1 MSRLIISEKPSMGRA
16 IAAALGIQ
24 GKGRSFI
31 QGGDVIVTWCVGH
44 LVQAIGP
51 EGYDPGL
58 KSWRLDTVPFFPDS
72 FVYSPIEATRDQY
85 EVVAQLMTRGDVTEV
100 VNATDAGREGELIFD
115 LVYRLSGCAKPVLRF
130 WTSSL
135 TDNAIREAYG
145 RMKPGEDYCGL
156 RDAARSRQEADW
168 LVGINCTRAQTLL
181 MRRSGGEGVYS
192 IGRVQTPTLALMV
205 NRELEIIDFVPKDFW
220 TLWAM
225 FQAEGGA
232 YRGKWFRKSEGKDQE
247 RFEKEEEARALA
259 STLSGLP
266 GKVSSVTS
274 RTEKRKPELLYDLT
288 ALQKEANKRFGFTA
302 EHTLETTQS
311 LYEAKLISYPRTN
324 SRYLTQAD
332 AEKAAGWIKAIAQ
345 GLLTELKPFVDELR
359 KRWPVKLDKRFVN
372 DKEVEDHSAL
382 VPTENP
388 AHNLQGDQLKIYE
401 LIARRFLA
409 AHFPERIEARTV
421 IVTTIGK
428 ETFKT
433 TGMVVKELGWSAVDP
448 PHGRLKKEKAKADGG
463 EDDSPE
469 EDEDSGLLPP
479 VSKND
484 AAEVKELL
492 PKAGKTSPPK
502 RMTEADLLGA
512 MQSAG
517 KELDDEELKGA
528 MKDCGLGTPA
538 TRANMI
544 ETLLKRGFVERKR
557 SILQPTTK
565 GIELIRSIRAESLKS
580 PQMTGEWEARLE
592 RIRRGDAG
600 RDEFMKGIRA
610 FVTELV
616 EQIKQQA
623 PKGSRRVF
631 GPAVGICP
639 KCGSSMHLNDWEGRY
654 YVKCAASSGT
664 ECKASFDSDAE
675 GKPLAACQFCQGPV
689 RTTRNGGRVCSRC
702 DKWQTEKEEDS
713 RAPEP
718 IACSTCGQPM
728 SVVPSTRRGQW
739 FHRCPDCGTFQEAKP
754 VQP

>member
-1 MSRLIISEKPSMGRA
+1 MPRLIISEKPSMGRA
-16 IAAALGIQ
+16 IATALGIQ
-24 GKGRSFI
+24 GKGRNFI
-31 QGGDVIVTWCVGH
+31 QGNDVIVTWCVGH
-44 LVQAIGP
+44 LVQAINP

-72 FVYSPIEATRDQY
+72 FAYSPIEATRDQY
-85 EVVAQLMTRGDVTEV
+85 EVVAQLMKRDDVADV

-115 LVYRLSGCAKPVLRF
+115 LVYRLSGCTKPVLRF

-135 TDNAIREAYG
+135 TDDAIREAYA
-145 RMKPGEDYCGL
+145 RMKPGEAYSGL

-168 LVGINCTRAQTLL
+168 LVGINCTRAQTLV

-192 IGRVQTPTLALMV
+192 IGRVQTPTLALLV
-205 NRELEIIDFVPKDFW
+205 NREKEITDFVPKDFW
-220 TLWAM
+220 TLWAA

-232 YRGKWFRKSEGKDQE
+232 YRGKWFRKEDGKDQD
-247 RFEKEEEARALA
+247 RFDREEEARSLA
-259 STLSGLP
+259 DKLSGLP
-266 GKVSSVTS
+266 GTVASVTS
-274 RTEKRKPELLYDLT
+274 RTEKKRPELLYDLT

-302 EHTLETTQS
+302 EHTLETAQE

-332 AEKAAGWIKAIAQ
+332 AEKAAGWIKSIAQ
-345 GLLTELKPFVDELR
+345 GQLTALQPFVEELR

-388 AHNLQGDQLKIYE
+388 ARNLQDDRLKIYE

-409 AHFPERIEARTV
+409 AHFPERVEGKTV
-421 IVTTIGK
+421 IITKIEK

-433 TGMVVKELGWSAVDP
+433 TGTIVKELGWSAVDP
-448 PHGRLKKEKAKADGG
+448 PHGRLKKEKTKAEGT
-463 EDDSPE
+463 EEDSPE
-469 EDEDSGLLPP
+469 EEEDSGLLPE
-479 VSKND
+479 VSKQ
-484 AAEVKELL
+484 AAVETKGLF

-544 ETLLKRGFVERKR
+544 ETLLKRGFAERRR
-557 SILQPTTK
+557 SILQPTAK

-580 PQMTGEWEARLE
+580 PQMTGEWEAHLE
-592 RIRRGDAG
+592 RVRRGEAQ
-600 RDEFMKGIRA
+600 RDEFMSGIRA

-616 EQIKQQA
+616 EQIKQQS
-623 PKGSRRVF
+623 PQGTRRVF
-631 GPAVGICP
+631 GPAVGTCP
-639 KCGSSMHLNDWEGRY
+639 KCGSNLHLRDWEGRH
-654 YVKCAASSGT
+654 YVKCAASADP
-664 ECKASFDSDAE
+664 ECKMSFDADAE
-675 GKPLAACQFCQGPV
+675 GKPLFACRFCEGPV
-689 RTTRNGGRVCSRC
+689 RTTRNGAKICARC
-702 DKWQTEKEEDS
+702 DKWQTEKEADS
-713 RAPEP
+713 QAPEP
-718 IACSTCGQPM
+718 IACGSCGKPM
-728 SVVPSTRRGQW
+728 DVVPSTRRGQW
-739 FHRCPDCGTFQEAKP
+739 FHRCPNCGTFQEAKP
-754 VQP
+754 S